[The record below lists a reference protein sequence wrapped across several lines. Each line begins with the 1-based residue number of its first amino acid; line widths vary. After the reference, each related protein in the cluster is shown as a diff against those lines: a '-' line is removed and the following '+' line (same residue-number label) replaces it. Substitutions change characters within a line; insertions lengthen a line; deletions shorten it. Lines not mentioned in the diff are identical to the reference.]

1 MTIKQKI
8 AIWSAGLL
16 CSTFISCNETAGPLN
31 NTVMAQFNFYRMSE
45 GETEAIQLLDTLTV
59 TAVGTDSVLINRDVS
74 AQGIQIPL
82 SYARPTDTLSLRYAN
97 DNGRVVYDTLII
109 SKESYQQFEAP
120 ECPTV
125 TFHQI
130 KAIRSTHRYIDTV
143 QIVNPNIDY
152 NATENFKIVFYT
164 TE

>member
-1 MTIKQKI
+1 M
-8 AIWSAGLL
+8 
-16 CSTFISCNETAGPLN
+16 
-31 NTVMAQFNFYRMSE
+31 
-45 GETEAIQLLDTLTV
+45 
-59 TAVGTDSVLINRDVS
+59 
-74 AQGIQIPL
+74 
-82 SYARPTDTLSLRYAN
+82 
-97 DNGRVVYDTLII
+97 
-109 SKESYQQFEAP
+109 
-120 ECPTV
+120 

>member
-1 MTIKQKI
+1 
-8 AIWSAGLL
+8 
-16 CSTFISCNETAGPLN
+16 
-31 NTVMAQFNFYRMSE
+31 MAQFNFYRMSE

-82 SYARPTDTLSLRYAN
+82 SYA
-97 DNGRVVYDTLII
+97 YDTLII

-152 NATENFKIVFYT
+152 NATENFKSVFYT